1 MSGYR
6 RNYSYV
12 DAAGIHFPD
21 AIAGSE
27 MYYAIDL
34 NCMVEIDKEAISS
47 VEWSAPIGV
56 TVSDSVLVNS
66 NEAQV
71 KLTTPI
77 AGVFPITATINS
89 LDQGRVSKSKFTI
102 VLKVI

>member
-6 RNYSYV
+6 RNYSYI

-27 MYYAIDL
+27 MYYALDL
-34 NCMVEIDKEAISS
+34 NCMVEIDKETISS
-47 VEWSAPIGV
+47 VEWEAPSSI
-56 TVSDSVLVNS
+56 TVSNNVLVNDT
-66 NEAQV
+66 EAQV
-71 KLTTPI
+71 KLAPSI
-77 AGVFPITATINS
+77 AGVFPITVIVNS
-89 LDQGRVSKSKFTI
+89 LDQGRASKSKFTI